1 VAPVKSYSTVVS
13 GREISKIIKIP
24 DEFKESEL
32 KVVVRPVQKK
42 KDRFSR
48 LFMKPVRVS
57 RISIPSRDEINE
69 R

>member
-1 VAPVKSYSTVVS
+1 VKSYSTVVS

>member
-1 VAPVKSYSTVVS
+1 MKSYSTVVS

-32 KVVVRPVQKK
+32 KVVVRPVVKK
-42 KDRFSR
+42 KDRFYG
-48 LFMKPVRVS
+48 LFMNPVRVKK
-57 RISIPSRDEINE
+57 ICIPSRDEINE